1 MDRNAYPTALLGIGT
16 VNHQA
21 MNPRLGIIGG
31 GQLALYLCEA
41 ARKLG
46 VETCVLAEEAGA
58 PAGAQATRLLVGDPA
73 DADILESFI
82 ASSNVVTF
90 DKEDIPN
97 ECLHRLGLAERE
109 GRILVRPG
117 AETLFL
123 LKDKGLQ
130 KTWLQEQGFPTL
142 PFRLLQGEQTGLDSL
157 REEFPLVQK
166 ARCGG
171 YDGRG
176 VQILKTPEQIEQLWS
191 TPSLLEPFIAD
202 CREVAVLLARDSE
215 GNSAVYPVFGM
226 DFDPRLNA
234 LNCVYT
240 PAAIEPE
247 IAAEAADLGRRVVD
261 ALGGIGVFAIEMFLT
276 PGGELLVNE
285 ISPRVHNSGHLT
297 KEASAASQFEQH
309 VRAVIGLPLAGVDD
323 TRPAAMVNI
332 LYRDGMA
339 PSCPEQPTAYQHD
352 QLTLH
357 WYGKPPG
364 RDGRKMGHITA
375 LADDAGKAAA
385 EAQRALADLH
395 EQADTQAA

>member
-1 MDRNAYPTALLGIGT
+1 
-16 VNHQA
+16 
-21 MNPRLGIIGG
+21 MNTRLGIVGG

-41 ARKLG
+41 ASKLG
-46 VETCVLAEEAGA
+46 IESCVLAEEDDA
-58 PAGAQATRLLVGDPA
+58 PAGAKASRLMVGDPA
-73 DADILESFI
+73 DPEILESFI
-82 ASSNVVTF
+82 ASCDVVTF

-97 ECLHRLGLAERE
+97 ESLHRLSLAERE
-109 GRILVRPG
+109 GRVRVHPS
-117 AETLFL
+117 ADTLFM

-142 PFRLLQGEQTGLDSL
+142 PFRLLQGDMIEQDSL
-157 REEFPLVQK
+157 RDAFPLVQK

-176 VQILKTPEQIEQLWS
+176 VQILKDPDQIAQLWN
-191 TPSLLEPFIAD
+191 TPSLVEPFVAD
-202 CREVAVLLARDSE
+202 CLEVAVLLARDSA
-215 GNSAVYPVFGM
+215 GNSVVYPVFGM

-240 PAAIEPE
+240 PAAID
-247 IAAEAADLGRRVVD
+247 ADVAGEAADLGRRIVD
-261 ALGGIGVFAIEMFLT
+261 ALDGVGVFAIEMFLT
-276 PGGELLVNE
+276 PSGELLVNE

-297 KEASAASQFEQH
+297 MEASSASQFEQH
-309 VRAVIGLPLAGVDD
+309 VRAVTGLPLMSVDD

-339 PSCPEQPTAYQHD
+339 PCCPDQPTAEQRD
-352 QLTLH
+352 ELTLH

-375 LADDAGKAAA
+375 LAADAA
-385 EAQRALADLH
+385 EAAANAQQGLADLH
-395 EQADTQAA
+395 KKADTQAA